1 MRKVRSMETLQV
13 AIENRDGH
21 TLRGI
26 VTVPAAEG
34 AFPCVVVLHGFGG
47 SASGYK
53 YFNTYLARHLAREGI
68 ACVRFDFYGCG
79 ESDGE
84 FSDMLFDGLLDDVAD
99 IFAWASVQP
108 WADEGH
114 MFLAGH
120 SMGGYVA
127 ASSAPSIDP
136 HGLILLSPG
145 AAMWRDAERNACMLE
160 QHTGRDYADMEGLV
174 YKMAFNHNMGAHPD
188 PYVEAAGYDGPVL
201 IARAADDKLV
211 SDEDC
216 ERYQAIYQS
225 TSYVQTSAGGHD
237 FANLEARAAVFDAVT
252 EFVKGHS

>member
-1 MRKVRSMETLQV
+1 METLQV
-13 AIENRDGH
+13 AIENRSGY

-26 VTVPAAEG
+26 ATVPAGEA
-34 AFPCVVVLHGFGG
+34 ARPCVVMLHGFGG
-47 SASGYK
+47 SVSGYK
-53 YFNTYLARHLAREGI
+53 YFNTYLARHLAHEGV

-84 FSDMLFDGLLDDVAD
+84 FSDMLFDGLLSDAAD
-99 IFAWASVQP
+99 MFAWASAQE
-108 WADEGH
+108 WADADR

-127 ASSAPSIDP
+127 ASSAPTLDP

-188 PYVEAAGYDGPVL
+188 PYIEAEGYAGPVL
-201 IARAADDKLV
+201 IARASDDELV
-211 SDEDC
+211 SNEDC
-216 ERYQAIYQS
+216 ERYKGIYRDA
-225 TSYVQTSAGGHD
+225 SYVQISAGGHD
-237 FANLEARAAVFDAVT
+237 FANVEARAQIFGAVAD
-252 EFVKGHS
+252 FVKSHG

>member
-1 MRKVRSMETLQV
+1 METLQV

-26 VTVPAAEG
+26 VTAPAAEG
-34 AFPCVVVLHGFGG
+34 ACPCVVMLHGFGG

-84 FSDMLFDGLLDDVAD
+84 FSDMLFDGLLSDAAD
-99 IFAWASVQP
+99 IFTWASAQP
-108 WADEGH
+108 WADVDR

-127 ASSAPSIDP
+127 ASAAPDIRP
-136 HGLILLSPG
+136 RGLILLSPG
-145 AAMWRDAERNACMLE
+145 AAMWRDAERNACLLE

-174 YKMAFNHNMGAHPD
+174 FKMAFNHSMGAHPD
-188 PYVEAAGYDGPVL
+188 PYIEAEGYDGPVL
-201 IARAADDKLV
+201 IAHAEDDPLV
-211 SDEDC
+211 SNDDC
-216 ERYQAIYQS
+216 ECYQAIYQDA
-225 TSYVQTSAGGHD
+225 SYMQIPAGGHD
-237 FANLEARAAVFDAVT
+237 FANLEARAVVFDAMVD
-252 EFVKGHS
+252 FVKSHS